1 MSTSASPVTSVLTSL
16 IETCADD
23 QEGFLTAAENVKDAE
38 LKLLFSEIAMQRLQF
53 AEELRGLAQGV
64 GGKIE
69 AGGTLA
75 GAFHRAWMQLKAAV
89 TGGEEH
95 AILTACERSEES
107 TLSRYREMLD
117 RQDLPADIQNV
128 IRQQFVSIRPVQKCV
143 RELRVVFKT

>member
-1 MSTSASPVTSVLTSL
+1 MSTSTSRLTSALTSL

-23 QEGFLTAAENVKDAE
+23 QEGFLTAAENVKNAE

-53 AEELRGLAQGV
+53 AKELRGLAQGF
-64 GGKIE
+64 GGTIE
-69 AGGTLA
+69 TGGTLA

-89 TGGEEH
+89 TGGDEL

-107 TLSRYREMLD
+107 TLARYREMLD
-117 RQDLPADIQNV
+117 RPDLPADIQNV

-143 RELRVVFKT
+143 RELRAVFKT